1 VEGINEE
8 FKVTFSI
15 ADRSRRLLDERLDM
29 SRPGSFILKNRI
41 LTSTNIKIAADSMQG
56 ELEIQN
62 SSMSSDE
69 RIIND
74 IKVILK
80 VRHS

>member
-80 VRHS
+80 VQHS